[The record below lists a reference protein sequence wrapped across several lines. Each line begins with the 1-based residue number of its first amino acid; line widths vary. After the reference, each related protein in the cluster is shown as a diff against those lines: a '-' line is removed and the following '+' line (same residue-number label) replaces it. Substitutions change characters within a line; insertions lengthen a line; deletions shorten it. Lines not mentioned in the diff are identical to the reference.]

1 MSLQKQALKWNRV
14 LSWLLASTTLL
25 MAVTGYGITRSLI
38 PRLST
43 LWFILRDLHIWVWI
57 VYTILF
63 IAHTIIVET
72 VIRSQWFTL
81 ARRNGIFGPNPLIL
95 IKLMQKITGYLIF
108 LISPIILLTGLNF
121 HLPLLAPFFPVT
133 QHIRW
138 ENYLIILIL
147 IHVITGVKTVLI
159 RRQISN
165 RLYDY
170 LLLLVMIGAIVLVFF
185 IDSSV

>member
-1 MSLQKQALKWNRV
+1 MSLQKRAVKWNRY

-38 PRLST
+38 PRLSL
-43 LWFILRDLHIWVWI
+43 LWFILRDIHIWVWI
-57 VYTILF
+57 AYTILF

-72 VIRSQWFTL
+72 VIRSQWFSL

-95 IKLMQKITGYLIF
+95 VKLIQKITGYLIF

-121 HLPLLAPFFPVT
+121 HIPNLAPFFPVN

-138 ENYLIILIL
+138 ENYLLILIL
-147 IHVITGVKTVLI
+147 IHVTAGMKTVLI
-159 RRQISN
+159 RRQINN
-165 RLYDY
+165 RLNDY
-170 LLLLVMIGAIVLVFF
+170 LLFLVMISAIALVFF
-185 IDSSV
+185 IDTFV

>member
-1 MSLQKQALKWNRV
+1 MESCT
-14 LSWLLASTTLL
+14 LLAPRK
-25 MAVTGYGITRSLI
+25 YDRSLI

-43 LWFILRDLHIWVWI
+43 LWFIFRDLHIWVWI

-95 IKLMQKITGYLIF
+95 IKLIQKITGYLIF

-121 HLPLLAPFFPVT
+121 HLPHLAPFFPAN

-147 IHVITGVKTVLI
+147 IHVITSVKTVLI

-170 LLLLVMIGAIVLVFF
+170 LLLLVMIGAIVLVLF